1 MQTDQ
6 APSPATTASTG
17 YVRVPTLAELP
28 VVAIDTHELR
38 QKRIVGF
45 SSRDIR
51 ARSFNLLRSQVLKQL
66 DDSNGRLLGITSA
79 APAAGKSFISLN
91 LAAALA
97 QQHDRPI
104 YLFDFDLR
112 RGSIARALDQDGVG
126 IGTYLSGETDDLRL
140 IGRRV
145 GEEGFGFF
153 PAIADSHVGVDLFT
167 SPRFQGLIAAIR
179 RLPKDA
185 VVLCDLPPAFA
196 NDDAAT
202 ITQQLDG
209 FLMVVEQGETTQK
222 QVTGALDLLRPA
234 TCLGTILNRYDGGW
248 SDPYGYGYGDK
259 YATYY
264 G

>member
-1 MQTDQ
+1 MTIQTDP
-6 APSPATTASTG
+6 ALAPTASYVRLPSPAD
-17 YVRVPTLAELP
+17 LP
-28 VVAIDTHELR
+28 VVPVDTNALR
-38 QKRIVGF
+38 KKRIVGF

-66 DDSNGRLLGITSA
+66 DESGGRLLGFTSA
-79 APAAGKSFISLN
+79 APAAGKSFVSLN

-97 QQHDRPI
+97 QTRDRPI

-126 IGTYLSGETDDLRL
+126 VGIGAYLSGETDDLRA

-145 GEEGFGFF
+145 GEDGFIFF
-153 PAIADSHVGVDLFT
+153 PAFADAKVGVDLFT
-167 SPRFQGLIAAIR
+167 SARFEALIAAMR
-179 RLPKDA
+179 RLPKEA

-202 ITQQLDG
+202 ITAQLDG

-222 QVTGALDLLRPA
+222 QVTGALDLLSPA
-234 TCLGTILNRYDGGW
+234 RCLGTVLNRYDGGW
-248 SDPYGYGYGDK
+248 TDPYGYGYGDK

>member
-1 MQTDQ
+1 MTIQTDRIH
-6 APSPATTASTG
+6 APTAGVRLPAPADI
-17 YVRVPTLAELP
+17 P
-28 VVAIDTHELR
+28 VVGIDANELR
-38 QKRIVGF
+38 KRRIVGF

-51 ARSFNLLRSQVLKQL
+51 ARSFNLMRSQVLKQL
-66 DDSNGRLLGITSA
+66 DESKGRLLGVTSA

-97 QQHDRPI
+97 QVRERPI

-112 RGSIARALDQDGVG
+112 RGSIARALDQEGVG
-126 IGTYLSGETDDLRL
+126 IGAYLLGETDDLGL

-145 GEEGFGFF
+145 GEGGFF
-153 PAIADSHVGVDLFT
+153 LFPAFADAHIGVDLFT
-167 SPRFQGLIAAIR
+167 SPRFEALIAAMR
-179 RLPKDA
+179 RLPQDA

-202 ITQQLDG
+202 ITRQLDG
-209 FLMVVEQGETTQK
+209 FLMVVQQGETTQK

-234 TCLGTILNRYDGGW
+234 ACLGTVFNRYDGGW